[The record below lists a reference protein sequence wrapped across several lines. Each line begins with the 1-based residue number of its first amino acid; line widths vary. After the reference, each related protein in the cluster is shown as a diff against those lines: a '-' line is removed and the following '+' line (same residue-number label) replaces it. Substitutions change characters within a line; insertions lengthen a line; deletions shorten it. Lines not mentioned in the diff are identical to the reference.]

1 MVSGREI
8 FFSNEWLYLAS
19 LHHIDKLYWNRV
31 YWHISPHPFLFSS
44 HQNFFQIHIQ
54 IIELRRSWFPTC
66 FGIMYKF
73 NRIITHT
80 HTHRT
85 DFQLRCYGLGTKKT
99 RKKSLI
105 LHKIKSNVKS
115 NSFKYQYFMS
125 DSAVQIENL
134 LSLAL

>member
-1 MVSGREI
+1 MKYSFLMNGYTWQVYTI
-8 FFSNEWLYLAS
+8 LTNFIKIVFTDTYPPPIPFFLTTE
-19 LHHIDKLYWNRV
+19 
-31 YWHISPHPFLFSS
+31 
-44 HQNFFQIHIQ
+44 FFQIHIQ

-73 NRIITHT
+73 NRVITHT
-80 HTHRT
+80 HTQNRLSIT
-85 DFQLRCYGLGTKKT
+85 MLRAWDKENKK
-99 RKKSLI
+99 KKSLI

-134 LSLAL
+134 VSFAL

>member
-1 MVSGREI
+1 MKYSFLMNGYTWQVYTI
-8 FFSNEWLYLAS
+8 LTNFIKIVFTDTYPPPIPFFLTTE
-19 LHHIDKLYWNRV
+19 
-31 YWHISPHPFLFSS
+31 
-44 HQNFFQIHIQ
+44 FFQIHIQ

-66 FGIMYKF
+66 FGVMYKF
-73 NRIITHT
+73 NRIITHK
-80 HTHRT
+80 HRT